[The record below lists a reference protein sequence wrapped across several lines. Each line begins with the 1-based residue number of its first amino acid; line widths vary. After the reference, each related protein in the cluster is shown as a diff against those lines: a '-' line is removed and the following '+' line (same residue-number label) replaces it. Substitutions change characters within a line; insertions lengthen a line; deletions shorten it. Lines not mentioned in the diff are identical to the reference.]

1 MLHYDKKRKIKI
13 MKKLIILTLIFSVS
27 ITFFSCKKSF
37 LDENSDS
44 AYSPLNTYKNVA
56 GMEAGIAGL
65 QLSVR
70 EQSTMQNPGQSLL
83 AAFQVGTDVAINGLY
98 GPDSEPFEN
107 YALLNSEGVGV
118 SYYWTWAYKVI
129 TNANLIIQGAEDGT
143 AVLTTAQRSLYTA
156 EAKFYRA
163 FAYNFL
169 VTLWGPVPL
178 VDKPL
183 TAPKTDFTRASL
195 ENLNKLINDDLIY
208 AAANL
213 PNIDAV
219 SKSGRINKQAAN
231 QLLAEAYLRQG
242 KNDLAEAQ
250 CMAVINSQKLTL
262 ITSRFGVNKT
272 LPGDA
277 FSDMFITG
285 NQRRGQGN
293 TESIWV
299 EEMEYLTPGGSSS
312 LDQHRRVWVPYYS
325 NVSGVL
331 VADSLGGRGIGRLR
345 LSPWVINGLYKTSD
359 MRNSKYNIHRDYY
372 YNDPKNA
379 KFGQKV
385 IPLAADT
392 MYKIVP
398 STTKW
403 NHYIASD
410 PQGNGSYKD
419 ITMMRFGETYLLLA
433 EAQLKQS
440 KLAEAAISI
449 NVLRSR
455 ANAAAVTA
463 ADMTLNFILD
473 ERVRELIGEENRRMT
488 LVRTGTLVERATRLN
503 KEKTASTIQAFH
515 KLWPLPFSE
524 IALNKDAVL
533 EQNPGY
539 TK

>member
-1 MLHYDKKRKIKI
+1 
-13 MKKLIILTLIFSVS
+13 MKKLIFLLIITPFLFS
-27 ITFFSCKKSF
+27 FLSCQKSF

-70 EQSTMQNPGQSLL
+70 EQTTMQNPGQSLI
-83 AAFQVGTDVAINGLY
+83 AVFQVGTDVAINGLF
-98 GPDSEPFEN
+98 GPESEPFEN
-107 YALLNSEGVGV
+107 YALLNSEGVAV
-118 SYYWTWAYKVI
+118 SYFWTWAYKVI
-129 TNANLIIQGAEDGT
+129 TNANLIIQGAEDDT

-169 VTLWGPVPL
+169 VTLYGPVPL

-195 ENLNKLINDDLIY
+195 ESLNTLINDDLIY
-208 AAANL
+208 ATANL

-231 QLLAEAYLRQG
+231 QLLAEVYLRQG
-242 KNDLAEAQ
+242 KNDLAELQ
-250 CMAVINSQKLTL
+250 CMEIINSKKLTL
-262 ITSRFGVNKT
+262 IKARFGVNKS
-272 LPGDA
+272 LPGDP

-285 NQRRGQGN
+285 NQRRSSGN

-325 NVSGVL
+325 NVAGLL
-331 VADSLGGRGIGRLR
+331 VADSLGGRGVGRLR

-359 MRNSKYNIHRDYY
+359 MRNSKYNIHRDFY

-385 IPLAADT
+385 IPVPADT
-392 MYKIVP
+392 LYKIAP
-398 STTKW
+398 FTTKW
-403 NHYIASD
+403 NHYISTD
-410 PQGNGSYKD
+410 PTGNGAYKD

-433 EAQLKQS
+433 EAQMKQK
-440 KLAEAAISI
+440 KLGDAAISI

-455 ANAAAVTA
+455 ANAANVNAS
-463 ADMTLNFILD
+463 DITLDFILD

-488 LVRTGTLVERATRLN
+488 LVRTGTLVERAKRLN
-503 KEKTASTIQAFH
+503 KEKTLATIKDFNN
-515 KLWPLPFSE
+515 LWPLPFSE

-533 EQNPGY
+533 EQNIGY